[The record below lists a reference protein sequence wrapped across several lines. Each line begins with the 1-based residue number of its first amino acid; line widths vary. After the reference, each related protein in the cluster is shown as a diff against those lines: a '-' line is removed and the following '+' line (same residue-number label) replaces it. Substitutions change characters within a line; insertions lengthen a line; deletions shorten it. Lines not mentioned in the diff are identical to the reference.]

1 MERWTAISKKE
12 LQALIEQEEQK
23 LVGVFLNF
31 WQLIRVPLQKW
42 VLSPEGDKGVG
53 FWVVAIFGQ
62 QVIWYNDIEEGF
74 NISEYKTHGEI
85 EEYGGEQDQINWVI
99 YKIYNHIE
107 KLNHNE
113 VGDSYLY
120 FAFKGDYFDTNAITE
135 LLRIQPTSVK
145 VKNSP
150 IPKSTTWS
158 YQIEMGSVID
168 FETYIH
174 DLLNIFES
182 RIERINQLKN
192 ELQLTTIL
200 QFVIEIDTNP
210 NISTPYF
217 GLNQRAT
224 NFLCQTA
231 TDVDY
236 DLYKV

>member
-1 MERWTAISKKE
+1 M
-12 LQALIEQEEQK
+12 
-23 LVGVFLNF
+23 
-31 WQLIRVPLQKW
+31 
-42 VLSPEGDKGVG
+42 
-53 FWVVAIFGQ
+53 VAIFGQ

-85 EEYGGEQDQINWVI
+85 EEYGVEQDQINWTI

-113 VGDSYLY
+113 VGHGYLY
-120 FAFKGDYFDTNAITE
+120 FAFKGDYFDANTITE
-135 LLRIQPTSVK
+135 LLQIQPTSVK
-145 VKNSP
+145 VKNNP
-150 IPKSTTWS
+150 IPKSTTWN
-158 YQIEMGSVID
+158 YQIEIGSAID

-174 DLLNIFES
+174 NLLNIFES

-200 QFVIEIDTNP
+200 QFVIEIDINP

-217 GLNQRAT
+217 GLNQRAI

-231 TDVDY
+231 TEVDY
-236 DLYKV
+236 DLYKVENER